1 MPRVVHIRKPELA
14 ILHRFIQFSILTY
27 FIIYV
32 MWLKKGYQSFDRPI
46 SGVAV
51 KVYGIAWKQIFKYQ
65 NRDTNGIIVLD
76 NGDYLLQPI
85 QNSGFYLITTI
96 KHFVI
101 QSMTTCSESDYLP
114 DAICY
119 HNNDCPIGYQAGY
132 KPYDPNGIVP
142 NEYNIKI
149 DESGHGI
156 FTGKCL
162 IHYNKCQ
169 IYGWCPTTDNY
180 EYELYKQRYYKLQ
193 LIKPPNILEN
203 FYNYFNDLNFLD
215 NKRQI
220 NERTIHLID
229 PFFEMI
235 NFTLFIKNSIEFPQF
250 KIKRSNILSWM
261 TDIYI
266 NNCLYQST
274 HTIDKYCPKFRLY
287 DIFQLAKINSNRLL
301 KYGGIIAITIHWQ
314 CNFDW
319 NINYCLPNYEF
330 LELESVHKVKKMKKI
345 NKINYNKIKNLSE
358 FTLDYTYNVYQS
370 DNNDN
375 DAADAAAADD
385 DDDVIDDDDD
395 IIDDNEEVITI
406 HEGSS
411 LRSTAYYGYD
421 TELIKQRKR
430 ILIHVNGIQFII
442 RVNGIAGKFNLLSFT
457 MKFGSG
463 LALLSLSTIITDFIL
478 FYFTYNRKNYKKII
492 CDDKTIHF
500 LSQMINKKKN
510 LSKSELETKS
520 SSC

>member
-1 MPRVVHIRKPELA
+1 MFIFEMPRVVHIRKPELA
-14 ILHRFIQFSILTY
+14 ILHRFIQFGILTY

-65 NRDTNGIIVLD
+65 NPDTNGIIVLD
-76 NGDYLLQPI
+76 NGDYLLQPT

-101 QSMTTCSESDYLP
+101 QSMTTCSESDRLP

-119 HNNDCPIGYQAGY
+119 HDNDCPIGYQAGY
-132 KPYDPNGIVP
+132 KPYGPDGIVP
-142 NEYNIKI
+142 NENNIEI

-169 IYGWCPTTDNY
+169 IYGWCPTSDDY
-180 EYELYKQRYYKLQ
+180 EYELRKQRYNKLQ
-193 LIKPPNILEN
+193 LIKPPNILEG
-203 FYNYFNDLNFLD
+203 FYNYFNDLDFLD

-261 TDIYI
+261 TEIYI
-266 NNCLYQST
+266 KNCLYQST
-274 HTIDKYCPKFRLY
+274 HPIDKYCPRFRLY

-301 KYGGIIAITIHWQ
+301 KYGGVIAITIHWQ

-330 LELESVHKVKKMKKI
+330 LELESVHKVRKMNT
-345 NKINYNKIKNLSE
+345 NKINYNKIMNSSE
-358 FTLDYTYNVYQS
+358 STLDYTYKVYQS
-370 DNNDN
+370 YNNDN
-375 DAADAAAADD
+375 AVDD
-385 DDDVIDDDDD
+385 NDDDDDD

-478 FYFTYNRKNYKKII
+478 FYFTYNRKKYKKII

-500 LSQMINKKKN
+500 LSQMIIKKKKFIN
-510 LSKSELETKS
+510 I
-520 SSC
+520 

>member
-14 ILHRFIQFSILTY
+14 ILHRFIQFGILTY

-65 NRDTNGIIVLD
+65 NPDTNGIIVLD
-76 NGDYLLQPI
+76 NGDYLLQPT

-101 QSMTTCSESDYLP
+101 QSMTTCSESDRLP

-119 HNNDCPIGYQAGY
+119 HDNDCPIGYQAGY
-132 KPYDPNGIVP
+132 KPYGPDGIVP
-142 NEYNIKI
+142 NENNIEI

-169 IYGWCPTTDNY
+169 IY
-180 EYELYKQRYYKLQ
+180 
-193 LIKPPNILEN
+193 
-203 FYNYFNDLNFLD
+203 
-215 NKRQI
+215 
-220 NERTIHLID
+220 
-229 PFFEMI
+229 
-235 NFTLFIKNSIEFPQF
+235 
-250 KIKRSNILSWM
+250 
-261 TDIYI
+261 
-266 NNCLYQST
+266 
-274 HTIDKYCPKFRLY
+274 
-287 DIFQLAKINSNRLL
+287 
-301 KYGGIIAITIHWQ
+301 
-314 CNFDW
+314 
-319 NINYCLPNYEF
+319 
-330 LELESVHKVKKMKKI
+330 
-345 NKINYNKIKNLSE
+345 
-358 FTLDYTYNVYQS
+358 
-370 DNNDN
+370 
-375 DAADAAAADD
+375 
-385 DDDVIDDDDD
+385 
-395 IIDDNEEVITI
+395 
-406 HEGSS
+406 GSS

-478 FYFTYNRKNYKKII
+478 FYFTYNRKKYKKII

-500 LSQMINKKKN
+500 LSQMIIKRKKFIN
-510 LSKSELETKS
+510 I
-520 SSC
+520 